1 MRALAF
7 ALLVAAA
14 GSARPARAGPLEAR
28 EAWRRAQALRVG
40 PWRPRMLALREA
52 AGLAAPGDSLRPRA
66 LAAQAD
72 LLRGLARVHAA
83 AALDACALAAVPR
96 RDPDR
101 AARLLDAARALL
113 GDGDREAARG
123 LAQSAAE
130 EGRGP
135 AAWLADEALEL
146 LVTLSGEER
155 ARERLAALAA
165 MAERDGARAATR
177 IEAAGALGLALLEAG
192 DEPGA
197 RRELSR
203 AERAFRD
210 SGREDLRDQARAAKA
225 WLDLSLRRRLAR

>member
-1 MRALAF
+1 MTARVLVLGLLA
-7 ALLVAAA
+7 ASVA
-14 GSARPARAGPLEAR
+14 SPARAGPLEAR
-28 EAWRRAQALRVG
+28 EAWARAQALRGG
-40 PWRPRMLALREA
+40 PWRTRLIALREA

-83 AALDACALAAVPR
+83 AALDAWALEAVPR

-123 LAQSAAE
+123 LALTAAE

-135 AAWLADEALEL
+135 AAWRADEALEL

-165 MAERDGARAATR
+165 KAERDGARAATR
-177 IEAAGALGLALLEAG
+177 IEAAGALGLALLDAG

-203 AERAFRD
+203 AERAFRE
-210 SGREDLRDQARAAKA
+210 SVREDARDQARAAKA
-225 WLDLSLRRRLAR
+225 WLDLPLRRRLAR